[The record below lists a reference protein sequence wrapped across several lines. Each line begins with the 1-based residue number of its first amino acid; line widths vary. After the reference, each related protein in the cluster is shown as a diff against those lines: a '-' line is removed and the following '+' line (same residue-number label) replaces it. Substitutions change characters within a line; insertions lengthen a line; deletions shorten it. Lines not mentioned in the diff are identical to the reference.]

1 MFRAR
6 KRILVVDDNDVIHE
20 VLKQFLGRAY
30 VVETVVNASAALAI
44 ILRQPPDAI
53 VMDVKMPGVDGI
65 SLLKSI
71 REMGLQ
77 TPVFIITGYDS
88 TAVALGAVENGAT
101 GYLPKPF
108 DLLHLD
114 QLIAQSVGS
123 TPVSAA

>member
-44 ILRQPPDAI
+44 IVRQPPDAI